1 MRKQLPLLL
10 LVLTAISS
18 SISYGQRYATEI
30 FTSNDIDA
38 DVTFGFNVDPF
49 SIPNAQTDPAG
60 FASDMTLLNQNID
73 DGVTP
78 TDNYFLPNSFLP
90 EEQHTVVKLTQ
101 LQMDVYTPPM
111 EDEET
116 NRPLIIYIHTGNF
129 LPPLF
134 NGSITGDKIDSAGV
148 NLCKQWA
155 RRGYV
160 AASINYRLGWNP
172 TSTIPDVRR
181 GTLLQAV
188 YRAIHDTQSA
198 VRFFRATVGQG
209 NPYGIDPSKIVLY
222 GQGSG
227 GYVSQAY
234 ITLNDYV
241 TEIASLDKFVG
252 ENGPYVIEAIDGTI
266 DGGPGATRLP
276 DPLQEAGISKEVNMA
291 INAGGALAD
300 ISWLD
305 EGEAP
310 MVTFHCVRDPFAP
323 FDEGIVV
330 VPTTQENVVEVQ
342 GGNIFVQEAFDNGNN
357 ALFGQIQ
364 DGADPYTDRARS
376 TYGQTYDYILPNQET
391 ITVNNSPEG
400 LFPFVLPINT
410 LGGNYFTNEGS
421 PWDWWDLNTLE
432 TVVEQTNAT
441 LGTEF
446 DAQQLHMQGVAGSP
460 GMSADKGLTYID
472 TIMGYANPRIMC
484 VLELEGNPCAL
495 GIDDVQLENTTSI
508 YPNPAVDAVNIRN
521 DQHMIRRINV
531 IDITGR
537 TVAQKTVNN
546 HFFTLNRDK
555 LNNGVYLMQIVFDNN
570 ERITKKVMF
579 N

>member
-1 MRKQLPLLL
+1 MKKQLPLIFILIAAL
-10 LVLTAISS
+10 AGNSTF
-18 SISYGQRYATEI
+18 GQRYATEI
-30 FTSNDIDA
+30 FSSNDVDA
-38 DVTFGFNVDPF
+38 DVSYGFNVDPF
-49 SIPNAQTDPAG
+49 SIPNAQTDPEG
-60 FASDMTLLNQNID
+60 FGADMTLLNQNID

-78 TDNYFLPNSFLP
+78 SDNYFLPNSFLP

-101 LQMDVYTPPM
+101 LEMDVYTPPM

-116 NRPLIIYIHTGNF
+116 SRPLIIYIHTGNF

-134 NGSITGDKIDSAGV
+134 NGSITGDKVDSAGV

-172 TSTIPDVRR
+172 TSSIPDVRR

-188 YRAIHDTQSA
+188 YRALHDTQSA
-198 VRFFRATVGQG
+198 VRFFRSSVENG

-234 ITLNDYV
+234 ITLNDYIS
-241 TEIASLDKFVG
+241 EIAGLDKFVG

-266 DGGPGATRLP
+266 DGGPGFTRLP
-276 DPLQEAGISKEVNMA
+276 DPLQEAGISKDVNMA

-305 EGEAP
+305 EGEPP
-310 MVTFHCVRDPFAP
+310 MVTFHCIRDPFAP
-323 FDEGIVV
+323 FDNGIVV

-342 GGNIFVQEAFDNGNN
+342 GGNIFVQEAFENGNN
-357 ALFGQIQ
+357 SVFSLIE
-364 DGADPYTDRARS
+364 DETDPFTDRARS
-376 TYGQTYDYILPNQET
+376 IYGETYEYIIPNEPT
-391 ITVNNSPEG
+391 VTVNESPEG
-400 LFPFVLPINT
+400 LFPFVLPVNT

-421 PWDWWDLNTLE
+421 PWDWWDLETLQ
-432 TVVEQTNAT
+432 VVVQQTNAA

-446 DAQQLHMQGVAGSP
+446 DASELHAQGVAGNP
-460 GMSADKGLTYID
+460 GMSPDKGLTYID

-484 VLELEGNPCAL
+484 VLELEGNPCVL
-495 GIDDVQLENTTSI
+495 GVEEVELENTTNVF
-508 YPNPAVDAVNIRN
+508 PNPSQNAVNIRN
-521 DQHMIRRINV
+521 DEHLIRRVNV
-531 IDITGR
+531 MDITGR
-537 TVAQKTVNN
+537 VVAQNNVNG
-546 HFFTLNRDK
+546 HYFTLDRGY
-555 LNNGVYLMQIVFDNN
+555 LNDGIYLMQIVFDDQ
-570 ERITKKVMF
+570 RITKKVMF